1 MVGEYKNNG
10 RKWHEKDGA
19 IKVNTHDFIDPNM
32 PKAVPYGIYD
42 VGNDSGWVNVRISAD
57 TAEFAVSIVE
67 VSR

>member
-1 MVGEYKNNG
+1 
-10 RKWHEKDGA
+10 
-19 IKVNTHDFIDPNM
+19 M